1 MTGNS
6 GGPLIDSYGHVI
18 GVNTATFT
26 RKGNAPIL
34 RSALPKYQKMYS
46 SQDFHLPALICHEE
60 YKMDRYSVFLHAIFC
75 CAFSIKILVIENP
88 LLG

>member
-46 SQDFHLPALICHEE
+46 SHDFHLPALICHEE
-60 YKMDRYSVFLHAIFC
+60 YKMDRYFLFLCVPHFAVHSVQRF
-75 CAFSIKILVIENP
+75 
-88 LLG
+88 